1 LARQG
6 EEKISR
12 ERRSV
17 EAGGSTSKTGYFP
30 GEREGCGCER
40 RPIAATPI
48 RRAGRP
54 SHRADLRS

>member
-17 EAGGSTSKTGYFP
+17 EAGGWASKTGLMAP
-30 GEREGCGCER
+30 
-40 RPIAATPI
+40 
-48 RRAGRP
+48 
-54 SHRADLRS
+54 RS